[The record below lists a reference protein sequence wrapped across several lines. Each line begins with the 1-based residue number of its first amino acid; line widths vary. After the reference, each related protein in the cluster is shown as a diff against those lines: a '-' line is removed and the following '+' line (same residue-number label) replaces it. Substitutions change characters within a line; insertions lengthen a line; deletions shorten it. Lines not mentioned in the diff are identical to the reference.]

1 MNEQLASWYSILP
14 RSELEDLA
22 RVAMEGASRNL
33 SAMVGR
39 TISIDTQRV
48 RTIPLEEVAAY
59 AGDPNTEMAA
69 AYLQIEGD
77 QHGQALV
84 LQSVPSAL
92 RLVDLLMGMPVGTTD
107 TLGEMEY
114 EALGEAGNVVV
125 AGFLN
130 AMVAVTGGQLLLT
143 PPSVIVDKLEA
154 IIDVIASTAKD
165 GSHDLL
171 IIDAALKDDD
181 RAVEAH
187 LWVLP
192 DPATET

>member
-1 MNEQLASWYSILP
+1 MNEQLASWYSMLP
-14 RSELEDLA
+14 RSELENLA

-107 TLGEMEY
+107 SLGEMEHA
-114 EALGEAGNVVV
+114 ALGEAGNVVV